1 MRILMPL
8 IMIFGAGF
16 ALFIG
21 LVSVSED
28 VQ

>member
-1 MRILMPL
+1 MRILMAL
-8 IMIFGAGF
+8 IMLFGAGF

-28 VQ
+28 VP